1 MLATRTR
8 TTNARLPTTLTSRR
22 PSRRR
27 LNYEAGIKPGT
38 VHRSV
43 YWYLILAVLAA
54 LHRGGDIVARRSTRR
69 MLRLCI
75 LNRVSGSAGGF
86 KLVQSQ

>member
-38 VHRSV
+38 VHEACCLTCVNVGARRRNRFRSV
-43 YWYLILAVLAA
+43 LVALPSAVFDSSPV
-54 LHRGGDIVARRSTRR
+54 GGPNTPESN
-69 MLRLCI
+69 MRLY
-75 LNRVSGSAGGF
+75 R
-86 KLVQSQ
+86 

>member
-38 VHRSV
+38 VQTARTACRAEWTSV
-43 YWYLILAVLAA
+43 HSVISRLNPILQ
-54 LHRGGDIVARRSTRR
+54 
-69 MLRLCI
+69 
-75 LNRVSGSAGGF
+75 
-86 KLVQSQ
+86 K

>member
-27 LNYEAGIKPGT
+27 LNYAAGIKPGT
-38 VHRSV
+38 VQYLVSFETAFSSV
-43 YWYLILAVLAA
+43 RAWSIWSHAYVAMAVVV
-54 LHRGGDIVARRSTRR
+54 IVPPF
-69 MLRLCI
+69 
-75 LNRVSGSAGGF
+75 AGERFVG
-86 KLVQSQ
+86 LVAEDVA

>member
-27 LNYEAGIKPGT
+27 LNYEAGIKPGMLLYG
-38 VHRSV
+38 VKGLPGSDVRP
-43 YWYLILAVLAA
+43 
-54 LHRGGDIVARRSTRR
+54 RG
-69 MLRLCI
+69 
-75 LNRVSGSAGGF
+75 F
-86 KLVQSQ
+86 